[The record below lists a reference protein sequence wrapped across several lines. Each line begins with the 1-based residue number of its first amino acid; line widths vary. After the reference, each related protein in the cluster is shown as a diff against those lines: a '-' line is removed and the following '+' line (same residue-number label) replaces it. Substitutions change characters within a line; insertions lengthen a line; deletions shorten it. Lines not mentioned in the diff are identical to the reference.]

1 MLIDT
6 HCHLYFKEL
15 KKDIPGIIKRAKK
28 MGVTR
33 FICVGTNLED
43 SSECLKLSEN
53 YDNIYSTVGIH
64 PHDAKNAPKDFVDR
78 IIKLKDHDRVVA
90 IGEMGLDYYR
100 NISSPEKQKQ
110 IFRSQIAIAK
120 ASKKPIILH
129 NRNADKDVIN
139 ILSDFP
145 DVIGVAHCFSSNL
158 ETAKALLNL
167 GYYISF
173 SGNLTFKNSLLP
185 SVAEELPL
193 ERILVET
200 DSPFL
205 SPVPFRGR
213 LNEPGRTRLVAEK
226 LGSIHKV
233 PFEQVAKITTE
244 NAMRL
249 FNLSNQIK

>member
-15 KKDIPGIIKRAKK
+15 KKDIPGILGRAKQ
-28 MGVTR
+28 MDVTK
-33 FICVGTNLED
+33 FICVGTNLKD
-43 SSECLKLSEN
+43 STECLKLSEE

-64 PHDAKNAPKDFVDR
+64 PHDAKNAPKDFVEK
-78 IIKLKDHDRVVA
+78 IIKLKNHHGVVA

-100 NISSPEKQKQ
+100 NISSPEIQKH
-110 IFRSQIAIAK
+110 IFRSQLRIAK
-120 ASKKPIILH
+120 ESGKPIILH
-129 NRNADKDVIN
+129 NRDADKDVIN

-145 DVIGVAHCFSSNL
+145 DVIGVAHCFSSNI
-158 ETAKALLNL
+158 ETAKSLLNL

-173 SGNLTFKNSLLP
+173 SGNLTFKNSSLP
-185 SVAEELPL
+185 FVAKELPL

-205 SPVPFRGR
+205 SPVPFRGKV
-213 LNEPGRTRLVAEK
+213 NEPGRTRLVAEK
-226 LGSIHKV
+226 LGSIFNI
-233 PFEQVAKITTE
+233 PFEEIAKITTE

-249 FNLSNQIK
+249 FNLLN